1 MHSADH
7 RYRIPSPDDAAAMV
21 DVHFAA
27 VHAVAHEYYPEQL
40 LHAWS
45 PVPDDRRRAWLA
57 EVIASPA
64 TLSCLAESSGHEV
77 LGFGFVDTE
86 SGVLKALYVHPKAT
100 GRGLGKGLLLHLEN
114 QCASL
119 GLTALTLNA
128 SYNAERFYRNN
139 GYTALGP
146 SIQMLGNGES
156 MGAVSMVKSLVT
168 GS

>member
-7 RYRIPSPDDAAAMV
+7 RYRIPSPDDAEAMV

-27 VHAVAHEYYPEQL
+27 VHAVAHEHYPEHL

-45 PVPDDRRRAWLA
+45 PVPDNRRRAWLA
-57 EVIASPA
+57 EVIASPT

-77 LGFGFVDTE
+77 LGFGFVDTD

-100 GRGLGKGLLLHLEN
+100 GRGLGKNLLLHLEN
-114 QCASL
+114 QCRSL
-119 GLTALTLNA
+119 GLVALTLNA

-139 GYTALGP
+139 GYTVQGP
-146 SIQMLGNGES
+146 SVQVLGNGES
-156 MGAVSMVKSLVT
+156 MCAVSMMKSLVT
-168 GS
+168 DS